1 MVLMRVAELEVLIER
16 MGCQHEIL
24 VSEGILPDQSLTEM
38 FEGDDRLGLETEPGI
53 EMEFWR
59 ETRRLETLFVTLIR
73 TTPSTKEYKGEL
85 PALYMAQMTQ
95 SDVHAIFGK
104 PMASRGPTK
113 MPVPIGMTGGW
124 DSYPLDP
131 ERYPGKKVIF
141 QYTQDMRVK
150 TLVFTLI
157 DKGHF

>member
-1 MVLMRVAELEVLIER
+1 MNVFEFEVLIER
-16 MGCQHEIL
+16 IGTSHEVL
-24 VSEGILPDQSLTEM
+24 VGQGVLPDQTLTEM
-38 FEGDDRLGLETEPGI
+38 YEGRDRLELELEPGI
-53 EMEFWR
+53 ELEFWR

-95 SDVHAIFGK
+95 SDVHAMFGK
-104 PMASRGPTK
+104 PMASKGPIK

-131 ERYPGKKVIF
+131 ER
-141 QYTQDMRVK
+141 
-150 TLVFTLI
+150 
-157 DKGHF
+157 

>member
-1 MVLMRVAELEVLIER
+1 MNVFEFEVLIER
-16 MGCQHEIL
+16 IGTSHEVL
-24 VSEGILPDQSLTEM
+24 VGQGVLPDQTLTEM
-38 FEGDDRLGLETEPGI
+38 YEGRDRLELELEPGI
-53 EMEFWR
+53 ELEFWR

-95 SDVHAIFGK
+95 SDVHAMFGK
-104 PMASRGPTK
+104 PMASKGPIK
-113 MPVPIGMTGGW
+113 MPVPIGMIGGW

>member
-1 MVLMRVAELEVLIER
+1 MNVFEFEVLIER
-16 MGCQHEIL
+16 IGTSHEVL
-24 VSEGILPDQSLTEM
+24 VGQGVLPDQTLTEM
-38 FEGDDRLGLETEPGI
+38 YEGRDRLELELEPGI
-53 EMEFWR
+53 ELEFWR
-59 ETRRLETLFVTLIR
+59 ETRRFETLFVTLMR
-73 TTPSTKEYKGEL
+73 TIPSMSKYEGEL
-85 PALYMAQMTQ
+85 PIPYMLEMTQ
-95 SDVHAIFGK
+95 SDVHAIFGE
-104 PMASRGPTK
+104 PMASKGPIK

-131 ERYPGKKVIF
+131 ELYPGKKVVF

>member
-1 MVLMRVAELEVLIER
+1 MNVFEFEVLIER
-16 MGCQHEIL
+16 IGTSHEVL
-24 VSEGILPDQSLTEM
+24 VGQGVLPDQTLTEM
-38 FEGDDRLGLETEPGI
+38 YEGRDRLELELEPGI
-53 EMEFWR
+53 ELEFWR

-95 SDVHAIFGK
+95 SDVHAMFGK
-104 PMASRGPTK
+104 PMASKGPIK
-113 MPVPIGMTGGW
+113 MPVPIGMTGGG